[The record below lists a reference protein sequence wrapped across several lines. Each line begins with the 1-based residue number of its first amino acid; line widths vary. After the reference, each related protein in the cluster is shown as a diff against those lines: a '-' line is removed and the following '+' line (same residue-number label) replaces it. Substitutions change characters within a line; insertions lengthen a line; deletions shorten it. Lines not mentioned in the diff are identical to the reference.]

1 MSTTSAR
8 TSGLHVLRVV
18 IGSVIAVL
26 AAFVVQTAILPAVGL
41 TAAIPVV
48 FAVVAVLAMAW
59 GPAVGPSVGFGA
71 GLLLDLTGVGTLGVG
86 ALVGCLLG
94 LVAARIPVDPWQWS
108 GAGWAILA
116 TAGAA
121 LVDQGIDAV
130 LAGHFSTASV
140 GWMWVIVG
148 AAVCILVLLPSRAWL
163 RESVR

>member
-8 TSGLHVLRVV
+8 TSGLHVPRVV

-94 LVAARIPVDPWQWS
+94 LVAARIPVDRWQWS